1 MFWVP
6 TIHLGPKYW
15 INRYIVDS
23 LWTTVGTRL
32 DYEVQV
38 VRETVQEYNIL
49 VNQQAFLAGSWED
62 LC

>member
-1 MFWVP
+1 M
-6 TIHLGPKYW
+6 IHLGPKYW

-49 VNQQAFLAGSWED
+49 VNQQAFLAGS
-62 LC
+62 